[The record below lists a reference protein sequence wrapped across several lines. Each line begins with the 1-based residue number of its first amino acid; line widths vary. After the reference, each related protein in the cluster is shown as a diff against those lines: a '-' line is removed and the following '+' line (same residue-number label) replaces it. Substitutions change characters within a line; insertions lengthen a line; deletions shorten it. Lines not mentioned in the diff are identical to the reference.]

1 MKETAKAPA
10 PRTKPVIDQEY
21 SLEAAYVGHKILLM
35 DDLRGQ
41 LHTLE
46 QEIKGHQAKQ
56 VQLRQELL
64 SLSVQ
69 TQSAPM
75 ESA

>member
-1 MKETAKAPA
+1 M
-10 PRTKPVIDQEY
+10 
-21 SLEAAYVGHKILLM
+21 GHKILLM

-46 QEIKGHQAKQ
+46 HEIKGHQAKQ

-69 TQSAPM
+69 TQSAPK